1 MIILKH
7 LKWSNCFSYGDNN
20 TLDLEKDIIAQLVGE
35 NGAGKSTVPLL
46 LEEALFNKN
55 SKGVKKVD
63 IVNRN
68 FPDKGYSII
77 LDFEVDGKAYSV
89 NISRKSSLKVVLECD
104 GEDISSH
111 TATNT
116 FKTLQSII
124 GLDFKTFSQLVYQ
137 STTSSLQ
144 FLTAT
149 DTNRKKFLIELLNL
163 DHYLKLF
170 DNFKQAH
177 KDAAD
182 EVAETKGSI
191 STIKSWIDNNPITS
205 TEKKKLLE
213 VPEAPEEL
221 ISERALIQSK
231 LDNIIE
237 INNKI
242 NINNQYKEQLS
253 ALSTEELTKVVPAP
267 EGDLAELNSEFAS
280 LKTIISQAD
289 TVLKKMSS
297 LGDSCPTCLQD
308 INKDKVDE
316 LKEEQTTIIK
326 DSTFRKSEVETE
338 VINIKKQLK
347 EIEKHQTIINK
358 FEKLSNL
365 IDKGLP
371 TKTEDKLELE
381 GAIDT
386 LTTEITKTQTEIKKV
401 NLENTNI
408 TKYNTELDYLI
419 NQVKEFKLKLLS
431 QESNLKN
438 LNDTYAN
445 LEVLKKAFSTNGL
458 VAYKIENLVKDL
470 EDLVNQYLAELSDG
484 RFGLEFVIN
493 NDKLNV
499 VISDEGKQ
507 IDILALSSGELARVN
522 TSTLLAIRKLMSTL
536 SKSRINVLFL
546 DEVIGVLDDE
556 GRERLIEVLL
566 KEHELNTFL
575 VSHGWSHPLLTK
587 INVIKEDKVSRL
599 EWQ

>member
-1 MIILKH
+1 MIILKK
-7 LKWSNCFSYGDNN
+7 LEWSNCFSYGDNN
-20 TLDLEKDIIAQLVGE
+20 SLNLEENLIVQLVGT
-35 NGAGKSTVPLL
+35 NGTGKSSIPLL
-46 LEEALFNKN
+46 IEEALFNKN
-55 SKGVKKVD
+55 SKGIKKAD
-63 IVNRN
+63 IINRN
-68 FPDKGYSII
+68 HSDKGYSIS
-77 LDFEVDGKAYSV
+77 LYFDVDNRKYSIKI
-89 NISRKSSLKVVLECD
+89 NRKSSIKVVLECD

-116 FKTLQSII
+116 FKTVSNVL

-163 DHYLKLF
+163 DRYLTLF
-170 DNFKQAH
+170 DNFKSAH
-177 KDAAD
+177 KDASN
-182 EVAETKGSI
+182 EVSEIRGSI
-191 STIKSWIDNNPITS
+191 DTIKSWIGTNPVKS
-205 TEKKKLLE
+205 TTKKILLE
-213 VPEAPEEL
+213 IPETPEEA
-221 ISERALIQSK
+221 ISHKALIQSK
-231 LDNIIE
+231 LDNILD

-242 NINNQYKEQLS
+242 NLNNQYKSQLEGLNVS
-253 ALSTEELTKVVPAP
+253 ELTKETNAP
-267 EGDLAELNSEFAS
+267 EGIQELNEEFAT
-280 LKTIISQAD
+280 LKTIIAQAN
-289 TVLKKMSS
+289 TVLQKIEK
-297 LGDSCPTCLQD
+297 LGDTCPTCLQD
-308 INKDKVDE
+308 IDESKTKELVDEQKDKVYISN
-316 LKEEQTTIIK
+316 T
-326 DSTFRKSEVETE
+326 RKNEVQNL
-338 VINIKKQLK
+338 VINLKKQLK
-347 EIEKHQTIINK
+347 AYKNHQAVIEQ

-365 IDKGLP
+365 IDNKLP
-371 TKTEDKLELE
+371 NETEDKLDLE
-381 GAIDT
+381 AKINEFTKEISIRQTEIRDISNKNN
-386 LTTEITKTQTEIKKV
+386 EITKF
-401 NLENTNI
+401 
-408 TKYNTELDYLI
+408 NTELNYLV

-431 QESNLKN
+431 EDAKLKKT
-438 LNDTYAN
+438 NDVYAN

-499 VISDEGKQ
+499 VISDEGRD

-556 GRERLIEVLL
+556 GREKLIEVLL
-566 KEHELNTFL
+566 KEHDLNTFL
-575 VSHGWSHPLLTK
+575 VSHGWSHPLLSK
-587 INVIKEDKVSRL
+587 INVIKEEKMSRL